1 MLPDFSDSTT
11 LFQMA
16 QKEQLY
22 QKLVV
27 QLQKDFSLANV
38 DIDLLPDTDPAELK
52 KLLHE
57 KLYYLIL
64 EKFAEY
70 LNLLYVI
77 DVPEKA
83 FKDMQLTDIVDVSEQ
98 VTLLVLKRELQ
109 KVWLK
114 TRYR

>member
-1 MLPDFSDSTT
+1 MLPDFSDSTA

-22 QKLVV
+22 QKLVA

-38 DIDLLPDTDPAELK
+38 DIDLLPDIAPAELK

-70 LNLLYVI
+70 LNLMYVI

-83 FKDMQLTDIVDVSEQ
+83 FKDMQLTDVVEVSEQ
-98 VTLLVLKRELQ
+98 ATLLVLKRELQ